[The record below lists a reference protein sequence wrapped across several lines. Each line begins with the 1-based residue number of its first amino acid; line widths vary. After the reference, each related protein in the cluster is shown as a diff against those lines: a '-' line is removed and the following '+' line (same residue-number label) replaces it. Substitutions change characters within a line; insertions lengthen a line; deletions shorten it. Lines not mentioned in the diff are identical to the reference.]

1 MLGALLGPEYKLHY
15 GLIFAVISLVVYW
28 WLMERSTFG
37 FRFRMVGHNASAAR
51 AAGIKVENTFV
62 WALAISAAFAGLAAA
77 NQALSIQGGL
87 TTSIEAGIG
96 FDAITV
102 ALLGGSRAGGVAM
115 AGLLFG
121 AFKAGASSMQ
131 VAGVSPEVLGVVKA
145 LIVLFIAAPP
155 IIRAIYRLPKPMPK
169 VLDVVKKTA
178 KVAK

>member
-1 MLGALLGPEYKLHY
+1 
-15 GLIFAVISLVVYW
+15 
-28 WLMERSTFG
+28 
-37 FRFRMVGHNASAAR
+37 
-51 AAGIKVENTFV
+51 
-62 WALAISAAFAGLAAA
+62 
-77 NQALSIQGGL
+77 
-87 TTSIEAGIG
+87 
-96 FDAITV
+96 
-102 ALLGGSRAGGVAM
+102 M